1 MGKTKQFGKSK
12 AVRWTIFGVAAAVV
26 VALIVFSKPKE
37 KKKLADLDFDPE
49 TTPTMFTDS
58 VETFISDSGYVRYKI
73 EADVWYV
80 FDEAERPNWKFNR
93 GLYLEQYNDSMEI
106 VSTFICDSAIYLSDD
121 KLWEFIG
128 NVRMRNETG
137 DRFLTEQMFWDT
149 RAHKIYS
156 DSFIHI
162 ERSDRII
169 EGFGFETDEKIS
181 DYIVRRPTM
190 IIPVS
195 DFNRSRDS
203 EPDSE
208 APPSDDE
215 NGEPMQAT
223 DTLEAA
229 ETPAPSRRP
238 SPVRT
243 SERRPYHR
251 QTMR

>member
-1 MGKTKQFGKSK
+1 MGKVRQFGKSK
-12 AVRWTIFGVAAAVV
+12 TARWTIFGVAVAVV
-26 VALIVFSKPKE
+26 VALIVVGKPKE

-93 GLYLEQYNDSMEI
+93 GLYLEQYDDSMAI
-106 VSTFICDSAIYLSDD
+106 VSTFICDSAIYLSND

-128 NVRMRNETG
+128 NVRMRNQAG

-149 RAHKIYS
+149 RDHKIYS

-195 DFNRSRDS
+195 DFNRQRNPGADS
-203 EPDSE
+203 GTPD
-208 APPSDDE
+208 ADDGDGPPA
-215 NGEPMQAT
+215 GQAIA
-223 DTLEAA
+223 DTTAAA
-229 ETPAPSRRP
+229 EPLQQSRRP
-238 SPVRT
+238 SPVRA
-243 SERRPYHR
+243 SERPSLHR
-251 QTMR
+251 